1 VTVSSLID
9 KRIEAALDRGDIEG
23 ACLMAAKIANP
34 AGHLAAMQI
43 VNEAMRKPRQETPVL
58 TFKNQA
64 MKLSSVNIRREFAGK
79 SAADGRTASD
89 LRLVV
94 KGGNDLLDK
103 LSPHLRGSFYCHDD
117 EKKQGEL
124 VAGALTKLQHPK
136 LQPMLAYDEK
146 LVGYTVTIDRG
157 INDDGAIVLED
168 CAINDF
174 KITFQEGGTV
184 VIAFRVQFH
193 PKKGQIDPLSD
204 NLQGDVTVT
213 LTPPK
218 AEKQPRQRE
227 LSDAT
232 T

>member
-1 VTVSSLID
+1 
-9 KRIEAALDRGDIEG
+9 
-23 ACLMAAKIANP
+23 
-34 AGHLAAMQI
+34 
-43 VNEAMRKPRQETPVL
+43 
-58 TFKNQA
+58 
-64 MKLSSVNIRREFAGK
+64 
-79 SAADGRTASD
+79 
-89 LRLVV
+89 
-94 KGGNDLLDK
+94 
-103 LSPHLRGSFYCHDD
+103 
-117 EKKQGEL
+117 
-124 VAGALTKLQHPK
+124 
-136 LQPMLAYDEK
+136 MLAYDEK
-146 LVGYTVTIDRG
+146 FVGYTVTIDRG

-174 KITFQEGGTV
+174 KLTFQEGGTV